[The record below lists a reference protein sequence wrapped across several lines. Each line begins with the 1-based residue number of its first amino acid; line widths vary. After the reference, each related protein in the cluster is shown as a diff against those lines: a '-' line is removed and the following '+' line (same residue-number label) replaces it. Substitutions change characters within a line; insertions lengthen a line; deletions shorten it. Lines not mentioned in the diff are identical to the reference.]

1 MSYKNKKLLILGGN
15 PETIELVKK
24 AKENGIYTIV
34 LDPIHNSPAKF
45 YADEKVNIDGL
56 DTKAIL
62 TWIKENPIDGIM
74 VGVADILVKSYH
86 LIGKSLN
93 LPVYTNDEIN
103 EVFSYKNKFK
113 AKLREFGLNGI
124 PEYSI
129 DSPQLIQ
136 FPVIVKPVDNG
147 GGVGITSASNLSEL
161 KDSIQIALTNSKS
174 KNFIIEKFMK
184 CNDSG
189 IYITIQNGRVYS
201 SLVYD
206 RYTST
211 EQKGKSNV
219 CLGGIY
225 PSKYINLYLN
235 KIEPKLIKML
245 HSLRV
250 KDGILML
257 SAFIE
262 NNEYYFYDVGF
273 RLQGEAPQIILKH
286 INNFDQVQM
295 LIDFSMTG
303 KFGLNSIENKN
314 DPLLHGGYAATIWFL
329 AKVGKIKSI
338 QGLNEI
344 NEKDNVI
351 EIRQRLFEGDEV
363 SSSMIGNEKQV
374 VMRVYI
380 KGTSKKDLIKT
391 YNYVVS
397 TLKVINDNNKSQLLN
412 NFRIEEKL

>member
-1 MSYKNKKLLILGGN
+1 M
-15 PETIELVKK
+15 
-24 AKENGIYTIV
+24 
-34 LDPIHNSPAKF
+34 
-45 YADEKVNIDGL
+45 
-56 DTKAIL
+56 
-62 TWIKENPIDGIM
+62 
-74 VGVADILVKSYH
+74 
-86 LIGKSLN
+86 
-93 LPVYTNDEIN
+93 
-103 EVFSYKNKFK
+103 
-113 AKLREFGLNGI
+113 
-124 PEYSI
+124 
-129 DSPQLIQ
+129 
-136 FPVIVKPVDNG
+136 
-147 GGVGITSASNLSEL
+147 
-161 KDSIQIALTNSKS
+161 
-174 KNFIIEKFMK
+174 
-184 CNDSG
+184 
-189 IYITIQNGRVYS
+189 
-201 SLVYD
+201 
-206 RYTST
+206 
-211 EQKGKSNV
+211 
-219 CLGGIY
+219 
-225 PSKYINLYLN
+225 
-235 KIEPKLIKML
+235 KML

-273 RLQGEAPQIILKH
+273 RLQVEAPQIILKH

-303 KFGLNSIENKN
+303 KFGLKSIENKN

>member
-1 MSYKNKKLLILGGN
+1 MNYINKKLLILGGN
-15 PETIELVKK
+15 PDTIELVKK
-24 AKENGIYTIV
+24 AKENGIYTMV
-34 LDPIHNSPAKF
+34 LDPNPNSPAKF

-86 LIGKSLN
+86 HIGKILN
-93 LPVYTNDEIN
+93 LPLYTNDEIN

-129 DSPQLIQ
+129 DFPELIQ

-147 GGVGITSASNLSEL
+147 GGVGITSATNLPEL
-161 KDSIQIALTNSKS
+161 QNSIKIALANSKS
-174 KNFIIEKFMK
+174 KTYIIEKFMR
-184 CNDSG
+184 CDDSG
-189 IYITIQNGRVYS
+189 IYITIQNGKFYT

-206 RYTST
+206 RYTSI

-219 CLGGIY
+219 CLGGVY
-225 PSKYINLYLN
+225 PSKYTNLYFN
-235 KIEPKLIKML
+235 IIEPKLIKML
-245 HSLRV
+245 HSLKV

-273 RLQGEAPQIILKH
+273 RLQGEAPQIILKN
-286 INNFDQVQM
+286 INHFDQVQM
-295 LIDFSMTG
+295 LVDFAMTG
-303 KFGLNSIENKN
+303 KFGLESIANKN

-329 AKVGKIKSI
+329 AKEGKIKSI
-338 QGLNEI
+338 QGLKQIQENPNI
-344 NEKDNVI
+344 I
-351 EIRQRLFEGDEV
+351 EVRQRLFEGDEV
-363 SSSMIGNEKQV
+363 SASMIGNEKQV
-374 VMRVYI
+374 LMRAYI
-380 KGTSKKDLIKT
+380 KGKSKKDLIYT
-391 YNYVVS
+391 YNHVIS
-397 TLKVINDNNKSQLLN
+397 NLKVIDINNQSLLLK
-412 NFRIEEKL
+412 NFKIEEKL

>member
-1 MSYKNKKLLILGGN
+1 
-15 PETIELVKK
+15 
-24 AKENGIYTIV
+24 
-34 LDPIHNSPAKF
+34 
-45 YADEKVNIDGL
+45 
-56 DTKAIL
+56 
-62 TWIKENPIDGIM
+62 M